1 MNWNKLKGAVMSRGL
16 NMVDICKQN
25 GINYSTLWRQKK
37 HNKVT
42 VATVKALKEALN
54 LSNEEVLSIF
64 FEQ

>member
-16 NMVDICKQN
+16 TMVDICKQN
-25 GINYSTLWRQKK
+25 GINYSTLWRQKN

>member
-1 MNWNKLKGAVMSRGL
+1 
-16 NMVDICKQN
+16 MVDICKQN
-25 GINYSTLWRQKK
+25 GINYSTLWRQKN

>member
-1 MNWNKLKGAVMSRGL
+1 MNWDKLKGAVMSRGL
-16 NMVDICKQN
+16 RMVDFCREN
-25 GINYSTLWRQKK
+25 GINYTTLYRQKN

-42 VATVKALKEALN
+42 IATVKALKEALN